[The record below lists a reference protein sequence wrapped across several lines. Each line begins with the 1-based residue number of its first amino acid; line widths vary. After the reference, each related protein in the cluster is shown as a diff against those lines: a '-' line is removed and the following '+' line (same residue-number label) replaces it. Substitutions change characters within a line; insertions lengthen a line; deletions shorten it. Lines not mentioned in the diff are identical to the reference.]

1 MENVHSQANV
11 LATLTEKVSPVAMA
25 AGAPEGLKVG
35 HISHADDLFK
45 AFTAD
50 VFENTKV
57 NVIRN
62 IAITAGLTC
71 EEFKA
76 ECKKAQAKADETDAL
91 TGFVKEA
98 GAKGQDQ
105 YGPTRRVLNSRLGE
119 AKNLFGVFKQAPD
132 ILKEKG
138 YVAALSIAREYLA
151 EKGVKWDGSKA
162 ATEEQKQA
170 KAKIAAVAE
179 AMALNART
187 EGETREEWLIRVDD
201 IATEKLAQA
210 EEEVFNKGVKKLYES
225 LTEKHD
231 DATLS
236 AVIQMVID
244 SLDDEGLNSMKAYIE
259 SKLA

>member
-1 MENVHSQANV
+1 MQNVINELPS
-11 LATLTEKVSPVAMA
+11 KVSPVAMA
-25 AGAPEGLKVG
+25 AGSPDGLKVG
-35 HISHADDLFK
+35 HVSHADDLFK

-50 VFENTKV
+50 VFETSKLSV
-57 NVIRN
+57 LRTM
-62 IAITAGLTC
+62 AITAGLTC

-76 ECKKAQAKADETDAL
+76 ECKRAQAKADETDAL

-98 GAKGQDQ
+98 GAKGQYQ

-138 YVAALSIAREYLA
+138 YVAALSIAREFLA

-162 ATEEQKQA
+162 TTEEQKQA
-170 KAKIAAVAE
+170 KARVAAVAE
-179 AMALNART
+179 AMGTTAKN
-187 EGETREEWLIRVDD
+187 EGETREEWLIRVDEL
-201 IATEKLAQA
+201 ATEKLAQA
-210 EEEVFNKGVKKLYES
+210 EEEVFNKGVKKLYDS

-231 DATLS
+231 DKTLS
-236 AVIQMVID
+236 AVLQMVID
-244 SLDDEGLNSMKAYIE
+244 SLDDEGLNSMKAYID